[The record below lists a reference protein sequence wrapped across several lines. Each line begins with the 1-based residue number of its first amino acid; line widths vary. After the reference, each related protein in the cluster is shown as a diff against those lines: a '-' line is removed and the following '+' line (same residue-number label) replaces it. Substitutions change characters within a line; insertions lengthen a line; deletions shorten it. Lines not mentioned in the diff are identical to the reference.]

1 MVGVKKE
8 EDLLAGVLR
17 AMVFE
22 NFHVRTRRIILAKL
36 RSETNLAMND
46 VVVPDESAN
55 ETNHNDWRICGNF
68 SGGTRGNILPEAQ
81 EHPGEQKRNISQ
93 RPSQLTHGKRNLHCR
108 ELESDSDP
116 LNVWCRS

>member
-68 SGGTRGNILPEAQ
+68 SGGTRGTILPK
-81 EHPGEQKRNISQ
+81 PKNIQ
-93 RPSQLTHGKRNLHCR
+93 ANRKGIFPNARAN
-108 ELESDSDP
+108 
-116 LNVWCRS
+116 